1 MSDSNLT
8 VGDVLPS
15 SEKDNCSASVLN
27 VSLQEAL
34 NVAKYDMPPSDD
46 LSDKQVAELK
56 QIYADYLSKGGDG
69 SGSDSAYWNKSADS
83 NEAYWNKS

>member
-15 SEKDNCSASVLN
+15 SEKSKCSSSILS
-27 VSLQEAL
+27 VSLKEAL
-34 NVAKYDMPPSDD
+34 NIAKYDMPPSEN
-46 LSDKQVAELK
+46 LTSQQVSELK
-56 QIYADYLSKGGDG
+56 QVYADYLSKGGEG
-69 SGSDSAYWNKSADS
+69 AGSDSAYWNKSSDS